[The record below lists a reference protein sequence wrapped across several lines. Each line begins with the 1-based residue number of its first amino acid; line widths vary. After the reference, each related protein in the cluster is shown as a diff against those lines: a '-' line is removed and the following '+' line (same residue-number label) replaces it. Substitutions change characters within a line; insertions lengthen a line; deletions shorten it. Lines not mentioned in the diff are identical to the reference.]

1 MEFSADVDP
10 FSGNQLV
17 FLQQRKEQ
25 SIEKRKEKK
34 EGKEERKRER
44 EMERKKTSH
53 LQKTAVN
60 NRTKRGRSNR
70 RKENDTQ
77 LRSACIGFRHQN
89 KNVGAS
95 GRQTGLSAHI
105 LRNC

>member
-1 MEFSADVDP
+1 MIAMEFSADVDP

-60 NRTKRGRSNR
+60 NRTKRG
-70 RKENDTQ
+70 KTQ